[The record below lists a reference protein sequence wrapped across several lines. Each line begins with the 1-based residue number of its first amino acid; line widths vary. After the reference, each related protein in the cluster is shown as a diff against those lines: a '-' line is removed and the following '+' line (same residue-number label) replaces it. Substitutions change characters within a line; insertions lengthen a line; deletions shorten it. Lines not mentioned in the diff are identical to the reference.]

1 MSFSTYGFKR
11 IACAITALMLI
22 SEAKLIQIGDN
33 ARINPHKLSNYL
45 NQIHSINS
53 FSMVEYSIDLY
64 LELTKNKIP
73 QSRYELLIDYYKPKL
88 ESKISQ
94 VLELKI
100 NTPKNI
106 LSEKY
111 PNSFKL
117 AKISQELLN
126 TTLIQLSNNDA
137 INIFSAQAII
147 MGAATAVE
155 HELRIRGN
163 DSFSNQ
169 DLIQELTF
177 SRINVTRKNGPD
189 GLKSFA
195 NIIRNYD
202 GFEKKSKNLLIG
214 YSPIVNSS
222 KKDTFITLISKLA
235 NLSNTRHGNTSD
247 FNENQWLNRIKEIRN
262 ILVEEKLIEILCETA
277 K

>member
-1 MSFSTYGFKR
+1 
-11 IACAITALMLI
+11 
-22 SEAKLIQIGDN
+22 
-33 ARINPHKLSNYL
+33 
-45 NQIHSINS
+45 
-53 FSMVEYSIDLY
+53 
-64 LELTKNKIP
+64 
-73 QSRYELLIDYYKPKL
+73 
-88 ESKISQ
+88 
-94 VLELKI
+94 
-100 NTPKNI
+100 
-106 LSEKY
+106 
-111 PNSFKL
+111 
-117 AKISQELLN
+117 
-126 TTLIQLSNNDA
+126 
-137 INIFSAQAII
+137 

-163 DSFSNQ
+163 NSFSNQ

-177 SRINVTRKNGPD
+177 SRIKVTRKNGPD

-235 NLSNTRHGNTSD
+235 DLSNTRHGNTSD
-247 FNENQWLNRIKEIRN
+247 FQENQWLNRIEEVRN